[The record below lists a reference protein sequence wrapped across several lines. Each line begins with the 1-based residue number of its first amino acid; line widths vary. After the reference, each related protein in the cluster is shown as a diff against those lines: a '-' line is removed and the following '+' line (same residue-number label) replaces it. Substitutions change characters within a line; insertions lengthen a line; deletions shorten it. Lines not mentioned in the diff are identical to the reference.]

1 MPMHNRR
8 ITTPYFIGLVAGMVL
23 LLLVSKGMATAAP
36 AQQTNLL
43 QNPGFEQPFVNGAAQ
58 NWNRWFRQTEKSSD
72 DCTVAYHY
80 EPKWNIQP
88 ASPNL
93 VQQGSASQYIGNNWD
108 TWSGGVYQT
117 VPVTPGTTYRFS
129 FFARGRGSNE
139 TSPTPS
145 ETGLNMNIRAGIDPN
160 GSGSWSDSDVVWGA
174 AGSPHDTWQQFT
186 VEATATGN
194 QVTVFTYANWGVD
207 GVNQCRQFMDTWY
220 DAAELVA
227 AAPPTAVPPTA
238 APPTAV
244 LPTAVAQVSPT
255 APAQPTNAPDATE
268 PSEGVPTEPA
278 AATIAATLSP
288 EAEATTQPTGG
299 GTICVNAFLD
309 ENGNGLHEANEG
321 YVSGVALTIAQ
332 GDVLVGRV
340 ASSGTDEPICFGGL
354 TPGAYQVAQTVPALL
369 EMTTQAN
376 ATIQV
381 AEGQTVGLEF
391 GSRLRPA
398 DNEVVAT
405 ATAEGV
411 SEADA
416 TATAAA
422 TGNGTSNDG
431 GGLTP
436 LAIAGLAAIALG
448 VVLLGVLVFYI
459 VRR

>member
-1 MPMHNRR
+1 MHKRR
-8 ITTPYFIGLVAGMVL
+8 TFASYSIGWTVGIML
-23 LLLVSKGMATAAP
+23 LLLTATLGTATAAP
-36 AQQTNLL
+36 AQQSNLL

-58 NWNRWFRQTEKSSD
+58 NWNRWFRETEKGSE

-117 VPVTPGTTYRFS
+117 VSVTPGTTYRFS

-139 TSPTPS
+139 TSPAPS
-145 ETGLNMNIRAGIDPN
+145 DTGLNMNIRAGIDPN
-160 GSGSWSDSDVVWGA
+160 GSNSWSDSDVVWGA

-194 QVTVFTYANWGVD
+194 QITVFTYANWGVD

-227 AAPPTAVPPTA
+227 AAAPTAVPPTA
-238 APPTAV
+238 APPTAAP
-244 LPTAVAQVSPT
+244 PTAVPPTTVAQVSPT
-255 APAQPTNAPDATE
+255 TAPEATE
-268 PSEGVPTEPA
+268 PGEGEGEGVPTEPA
-278 AATIAATLSP
+278 AATLPP
-288 EAEATTQPTGG
+288 EATAPPAVGG

-309 ENGNGLHEANEG
+309 ENGNGLHEPNEG

-332 GDVLVGRV
+332 GDILVGQV

-354 TPGAYQVAQTVPALL
+354 VPGTYQVAQTVPALL

-381 AEGQTVGLEF
+381 TEGQTVGLEF

-398 DNEVVAT
+398 GSEVVAT

-422 TGNGTSNDG
+422 ASEGTTNDS

-436 LAIAGLAAIALG
+436 LAIAGLVAIVLG

>member
-1 MPMHNRR
+1 MHKRR
-8 ITTPYFIGLVAGMVL
+8 KVAPYTIGLVMGMML
-23 LLLVSKGMATAAP
+23 LLLLIASYRAATAAP

-58 NWNRWFRQTEKSSD
+58 NWTRWFRETEKSSE
-72 DCTVAYHY
+72 DCTAAYHY

-117 VPVTPGTTYRFS
+117 VSVTPGTTYRFS
-129 FFARGRGSNE
+129 FSARGRGSNE
-139 TSPTPS
+139 TAPAPS
-145 ETGLNMNIRAGIDPN
+145 DAGLSMNVRAGIDPN
-160 GSGSWSDSDVVWGA
+160 GSNSWSDSDVVWGA

-227 AAPPTAVPPTA
+227 AAAPTAVPPTA

-244 LPTAVAQVSPT
+244 PATAVAQVSPT
-255 APAQPTNAPDATE
+255 TAPEATE

-278 AATIAATLSP
+278 AATVAATLSP
-288 EAEATTQPTGG
+288 EAEATTPPIGG

-309 ENGNGLHEANEG
+309 ENGNGLHESNEG

-332 GDVLVGRV
+332 GDILVGQV
-340 ASSGTDEPICFGGL
+340 ASSGTDQPICFGGL
-354 TPGAYQVAQTVPALL
+354 VPGTYQVAQTVPALL

-381 AEGQTVGLEF
+381 TEGQTVGLEF

-422 TGNGTSNDG
+422 ATGDGTANDG
-431 GGLTP
+431 GLSP
-436 LAIAGLAAIALG
+436 LAIAGLVAIALG
-448 VVLLGVLVFYI
+448 VILLGVLVFYI